1 MNLKELIE
9 KRNEKVTEMENILN
23 LAKKENRAVT
33 DEEKANFD
41 NLQKEI
47 NKIDNTISMEET
59 VNKMELKRVP
69 EAKPEMSVENK
80 ERKTFENQ
88 LRGIVNVD
96 TPTTVSDG
104 QVTIPQ
110 TIAQKIIDRVVEIS
124 PVFQMAERYN
134 IKGKLV
140 IPKYDKDN
148 SSIVMTYATEGTSA
162 DSGKVALTSI
172 ELNGFL
178 GRCLAKVSKSL
189 INNSQFDIVSF
200 VIEKMSQAI
209 ATFIEGELLKGTSQK
224 VEGLSGIA
232 TDMVV
237 TSAKATEITA
247 DELIDLQ
254 DKVVDNYQAN
264 SIWIMNRATRSAIR
278 KLKDGDG
285 NYLLNK
291 DLTSTWG
298 YTLLG
303 KPVYTSD
310 AVDTIASE
318 KTPIYYGDLSGL
330 AVKVS
335 EDINMQVLNERYAEE
350 HMTGILA
357 FIEFDSKV
365 QDTQK
370 LAKLKMKKA

>member
-9 KRNEKVTEMENILN
+9 KRNEKVIGMENILN

-47 NKIDNTISMEET
+47 NEIDNTISMEET

>member
-1 MNLKELIE
+1 MNLKEFIE
-9 KRNEKVTEMENILN
+9 KRNEKVSKMEDIVN
-23 LAKKENRAVT
+23 LAKKENRVVT
-33 DEEKANFD
+33 DEEKTEFD
-41 NLQKEI
+41 NLQKEVAD
-47 NKIDNTISMEET
+47 IDNTIAMNEAID
-59 VNKMELKRVP
+59 KMGLKKVP
-69 EAKPEMSVENK
+69 EVAGAMSVEDK
-80 ERKTFENQ
+80 EKKIFENQ
-88 LRGIVNVD
+88 IRGIVNAD
-96 TPTTVSDG
+96 TPTTKTDG

-124 PVFQMAERYN
+124 PVFQMSERYN
-134 IKGKLV
+134 VKGKLV
-140 IPKYDKDN
+140 IPKYDKNN
-148 SSIVMTYATEGTSA
+148 SSIAMSYADEGTTA
-162 DSGKVALTSI
+162 NSGKVALTSI

-178 GRCLAKVSKSL
+178 ARCLAKISKSL

-209 ATFIEGELLKGTSQK
+209 AIFIEGELLKGTASK

-232 TDMVV
+232 TDMTV
-237 TSAKATEITA
+237 TTAKATEITA

-264 SIWIMNRATRSAIR
+264 AIWIMNRATRSAIR

-291 DLTSTWG
+291 DLTSKWG

-310 AVDTIASE
+310 AVDTIVGE
-318 KTPIYYGDLSGL
+318 KVPIYYGDLSGL

-357 FIEFDSKV
+357 FVEFDSKV

>member
-1 MNLKELIE
+1 MNLKELVE

>member
-1 MNLKELIE
+1 MNLKELTE
-9 KRNEKVTEMENILN
+9 KRNEKVTEMENIVN
-23 LAKKENRAVT
+23 LAKTENRVVT
-33 DEEKANFD
+33 DEEKSKFE
-41 NLQKEI
+41 NLEKEI
-47 NKIDNTISMEET
+47 ASIDNTIAMNER
-59 VNKMELKRVP
+59 VNKMEMKEVKEP
-69 EAKPEMSVENK
+69 IVETVENK
-80 ERKTFENQ
+80 ERKKFDNQ
-88 LRGIVNVD
+88 LRGIVNAD
-96 TPTTVSDG
+96 TPTTVADG

-110 TIAQKIIDRVVEIS
+110 TIAQKIIDRVIEIS

-134 IKGKLV
+134 VKGKLV
-140 IPKYDKDN
+140 IPKYDKAN
-148 SSIVMTYATEGTSA
+148 SSIVMTYATEGTTA
-162 DSGKVALTSI
+162 ESGKVKLTSI

-178 GRCLAKVSKSL
+178 GRCLAKISKSL

-200 VIEKMSQAI
+200 VIEKISQAI
-209 ATFIEGELLKGTSQK
+209 AIFIEGELLKGTNNK
-224 VEGLSGIA
+224 VEGLSGIS
-232 TDMVV
+232 TDMIV
-237 TSAKATEITA
+237 TTAKATEITA

-254 DKVVDNYQAN
+254 DKVVDNYQGN

-291 DLTSTWG
+291 DLTSKWG
-298 YTLLG
+298 YSLLG
-303 KPVYTSD
+303 KDVYTSD
-310 AVDTIASE
+310 AVDAIASE
-318 KTPIYYGDLSGL
+318 KTPIFYGDLSGL